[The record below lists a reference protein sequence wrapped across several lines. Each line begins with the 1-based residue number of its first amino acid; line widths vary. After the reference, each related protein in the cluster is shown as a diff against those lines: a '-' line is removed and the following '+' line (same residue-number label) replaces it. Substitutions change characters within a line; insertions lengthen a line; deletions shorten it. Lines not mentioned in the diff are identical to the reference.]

1 MHQTKLIQKPS
12 LDIFQASIIGDSAEF
27 GEYNIATKIN
37 GVDSK
42 FAENIDI
49 QPIYGTSL
57 ELIPIINK
65 VLHHFAGNI
74 PLNAVLNISNAI
86 LLVILSVT
94 LTLIG
99 GLIPAKSASKKDPV
113 IALRTE

>member
-49 QPIYGTSL
+49 QPVYGTSL
-57 ELIPIINK
+57 ELIPIINNPE
-65 VLHHFAGNI
+65 LQSNI
-74 PLNAVLNISNAI
+74 QIIEDNSTFQNFESPIIEANEFQNNPGIQISI
-86 LLVILSVT
+86 YQIIPIIDQELV
-94 LTLIG
+94 
-99 GLIPAKSASKKDPV
+99 
-113 IALRTE
+113 